1 MFKWQLLI
9 IVLYGVYMYLFKYY
23 RPDFFF
29 DKAIRYNELYF
40 SARAQLNDPNDLNI
54 EYRFDNKLKLW
65 DILLRSPCEHSYENL
80 THILHLDDLKI
91 HKLLNKTFKGKKI
104 KGDLD
109 SLDAL
114 FNIHANEILDA
125 LYKCLLPLDEIDSV
139 IYKNESDP
147 KQFLAKQCEIGIK
160 ERLYKRITPAVF
172 SVSFS
177 NKALERMMWAHYA
190 AGFSGCV
197 VIYSAQ
203 ESASSSNNLRIQLKD
218 NLFSSQTI
226 SFPVKPITYSNKAKE
241 ISILDPTSN
250 IFGLVLTKNKFWKY
264 ESEYRMFVPEG
275 NIGISGE
282 RGIKDS
288 VNRNAGHVFHHETS
302 AMKGIIFGPR
312 MSKLKKEEI
321 WQVIKSNV
329 INTSAESFYLFD
341 AELSQSGKINISN
354 GQVAQKMRGYDL
366 YKTDLTQPELSHVMN
381 TLGIIR

>member
-1 MFKWQLLI
+1 
-9 IVLYGVYMYLFKYY
+9 MYLFKYY

-40 SARAQLNDPNDLNI
+40 SSRAQLNDPNDLNI

-65 DILLRSPCEHSYENL
+65 DILLRSPCKYSYEDL
-80 THILHLDDLKI
+80 THILSFDDFKI
-91 HKLLNKTFKGKKI
+91 HKVLNKIFKGKRI
-104 KGDLD
+104 KGDLE

-114 FNIHANEILDA
+114 FDTHANEILGI
-125 LYKCLLPLDEIDSV
+125 LYECLLPLEEIDTV
-139 IYKNESDP
+139 IYKNEPDP

-160 ERLYKRITPAVF
+160 ERLYKKITPAVF

-177 NKALERMMWAHYA
+177 SKALERMMWAHYA

-203 ESASSSNNLRIQLKD
+203 NFTSPSNNVRMQLKD
-218 NLFSSQTI
+218 NLFSSQSI
-226 SFPVKPITYSNKAKE
+226 SFPVKPITYSNKSKE

-250 IFGLVLTKNKFWKY
+250 IFELILTKNKFWKY

-275 NIGISGE
+275 NMGIGGE
-282 RGIKDS
+282 RDIKDS

-302 AMKGIIFGPR
+302 VMQGIIFGPR

-321 WQVIKSNV
+321 WQAIKSN
-329 INTSAESFYLFD
+329 IMNTNAELFYFFD

-354 GQVAQKMRGYDL
+354 GQVAQKRQGYDL
-366 YKTDLTQPELSHVMN
+366 YKTDLTQPELIHAMN
-381 TLGIIR
+381 TLGIAR

>member
-1 MFKWQLLI
+1 
-9 IVLYGVYMYLFKYY
+9 MYLFKYY

-54 EYRFDNKLKLW
+54 DYRFDNNLKLW
-65 DILLRSPCEHSYENL
+65 DFLLRSPCEYSYKDL
-80 THILHLDDLKI
+80 THILDFSDLKI
-91 HKLLNKTFKGKKI
+91 HKVLNKIFKGKRI
-104 KGDLD
+104 KGDLA

-114 FNIHANEILDA
+114 FYTHTNEIFDILHE
-125 LYKCLLPLDEIDSV
+125 CLLPLKEINTV
-139 IYKNESDP
+139 IYKNEPAP

-160 ERLYKRITPAVF
+160 ERLYKKIIPAVF

-177 NKALERMMWAHYA
+177 RKALEPMMWAHYA

-197 VIYSAQ
+197 MIYSAQ
-203 ESASSSNNLRIQLKD
+203 ELTSTINNIRIQLKD
-218 NLFSSQTI
+218 NLFSDYPV
-226 SFPVKPITYSNKAKE
+226 SFPVKPITYSNQSKE

-250 IFGLVLTKNKFWKY
+250 IFELILTKNKFWKY

-275 NIGISGE
+275 NIGIGGE
-282 RGIKDS
+282 RNIKDS

-302 AMKGIIFGPR
+302 VMRGIIFGPR

-329 INTSAESFYLFD
+329 MNTNAELFYFFD
-341 AELSQSGKINISN
+341 AELTQSGKINISS
-354 GQVAQKMRGYDL
+354 GQVAQKKHGYDL
-366 YKTDLTQPELSHVMN
+366 YKNDLTQPELIDAVNMF
-381 TLGIIR
+381 GIVK